1 MILEAIPE
9 IIPRLVFEILLVYA
23 AVINFAAFAAY
34 GVDKR
39 RAKKDLWRIPE
50 KTLFLLAVL
59 GGSPGALLGMRAFRH
74 KTRKKKFTLGVPIIL
89 VLQVVFCLVVWRMA
103 AGV

>member
-50 KTLFLLAVL
+50 KRSFCWLSLAAAPEHFLACEPSVIRPEKRNL
-59 GGSPGALLGMRAFRH
+59 PWEYR
-74 KTRKKKFTLGVPIIL
+74 
-89 VLQVVFCLVVWRMA
+89 
-103 AGV
+103 